1 MNFLKTFITQLSA
14 LFGEQHFEGVQTEAE
29 VSAKLDDL
37 KLENFKPITEMVA
50 ALAPMQEQLT
60 ALATNFN
67 NADTAAVEMGI
78 SLAALQ
84 SRVEAA
90 EQTNATL
97 EARIVDLAKAQLTI
111 KTSTQGLPETV
122 GFIETPK
129 PVNKNKGAAMPT
141 LN

>member
-67 NADTAAVEMGI
+67 NADAAAVEMGI

-84 SRVEAA
+84 SRVETA
-90 EQTNATL
+90 EQTNVAL
-97 EARIVDLAKAQLTI
+97 EARIVELVKA
-111 KTSTQGLPETV
+111 
-122 GFIETPK
+122 
-129 PVNKNKGAAMPT
+129 
-141 LN
+141 